1 QAFVVAYIP
10 TWHRNGF
17 PHPEPRE
24 GITAENVLSVEALG
38 ESASKKV
45 LEAYEY
51 ARTYPGIFDGL
62 YCACRCSDGKQGHRS
77 LLACYESRQPTGCGG
92 CQHEADMVGKLAKE
106 EKTLAESP
114 LAVGTGYG
122 RHVRAEGW

>member
-1 QAFVVAYIP
+1 VSAFQFSRPVSRADFLKTISQAFVVAYFP

-45 LEAYEY
+45 L
-51 ARTYPGIFDGL
+51 
-62 YCACRCSDGKQGHRS
+62 
-77 LLACYESRQPTGCGG
+77 
-92 CQHEADMVGKLAKE
+92 
-106 EKTLAESP
+106 
-114 LAVGTGYG
+114 
-122 RHVRAEGW
+122 